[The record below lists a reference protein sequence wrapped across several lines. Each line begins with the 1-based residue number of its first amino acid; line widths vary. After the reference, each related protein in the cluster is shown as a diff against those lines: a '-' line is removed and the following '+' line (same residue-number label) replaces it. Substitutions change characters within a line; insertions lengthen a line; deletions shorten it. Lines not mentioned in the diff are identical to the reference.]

1 MAASTAKIK
10 RVMKR
15 AGKLRKE
22 GKSAS
27 AAMRAAWKEE
37 KGSSTPK
44 SSKAKNGKS
53 GGKGKST
60 KSGGKGKKKFLG
72 LF

>member
-22 GKSAS
+22 GKSAK
-27 AAMRAAWKEE
+27 AALKAAWKEE
-37 KGSSTPK
+37 KGGSTSK
-44 SSKAKNGKS
+44 SSKA
-53 GGKGKST
+53 KST
-60 KSGGKGKKKFLG
+60 KSGGKRKKFLG

>member
-1 MAASTAKIK
+1 MAASSAKIK

-22 GKSAS
+22 GKSARV
-27 AAMRAAWKEE
+27 ALKTAWKEE
-37 KGSSTPK
+37 KGGSTSK
-44 SSKAKNGKS
+44 STTKSGKS
-53 GGKGKST
+53 GGT
-60 KSGGKGKKKFLG
+60 TKKKFLG

>member
-22 GKSAS
+22 GKQALKT
-27 AAMRAAWKEE
+27 AWKEE
-37 KGSSTPK
+37 KGGSTSK
-44 SSKAKNGKS
+44 SKA
-53 GGKGKST
+53 KST
-60 KSGGKGKKKFLG
+60 KSNDNGKKKFLG

>member
-1 MAASTAKIK
+1 MPASKAKIK

-22 GKSAS
+22 GKSAKQ
-27 AAMRAAWKEE
+27 ALKTAWKEE
-37 KGSSTPK
+37 KGGSTSK
-44 SSKAKNGKS
+44 STA
-53 GGKGKST
+53 KST
-60 KSGGKGKKKFLG
+60 KSGDNGKKKFFG

>member
-22 GKSAS
+22 GKSAKQ
-27 AAMRAAWKEE
+27 ALTAAWKEE
-37 KGSSTPK
+37 KGGSTSK
-44 SSKAKNGKS
+44 SKA
-53 GGKGKST
+53 KST
-60 KSGGKGKKKFLG
+60 KSGGKKKKFFG